1 MPLTRR
7 HLLSGRAALAAAS
20 SLDAARACAA
30 EQPFTP
36 EKGASL
42 RLLRGA
48 TFLPAEGETTAANV
62 AAFTAATGVRV
73 AIENV
78 NQDDLVSKAALAVQ
92 IGSGPDII

>member
-7 HLLSGRAALAAAS
+7 HLLSGGTALVAAAL
-20 SLDAARACAA
+20 DTARAWAA

-48 TFLPAEGETTAANV
+48 TFLPAEGATTAFTLWRHRPM
-62 AAFTAATGVRV
+62 AASSW
-73 AIENV
+73 
-78 NQDDLVSKAALAVQ
+78 LVW
-92 IGSGPDII
+92 